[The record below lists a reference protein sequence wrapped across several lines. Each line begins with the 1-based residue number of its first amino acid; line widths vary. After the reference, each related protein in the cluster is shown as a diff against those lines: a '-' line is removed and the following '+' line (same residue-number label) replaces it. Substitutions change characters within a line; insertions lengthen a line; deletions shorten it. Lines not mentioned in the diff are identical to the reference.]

1 MEGFMSF
8 PSLRCFAVLLSMLAV
23 SSLAFGDQSEDR
35 TRFRHNISVGANEEV
50 GDVTCFGCSIHI
62 KGHAA
67 GDVTTFG
74 GSIII
79 DENGR
84 VDGDVTTF
92 AGNMRIDKQVTING
106 DVTLLGGRLHR
117 DPAATVGGDVTNLG
131 AAGIWIVLIFLDPF
145 VIFGLFVAGIV
156 WLIRRLLRPA
166 VATA

>member
-1 MEGFMSF
+1 MSF
-8 PSLRCFAVLLSMLAV
+8 PSLRRLAVLLSILTI
-23 SSLAFGDQSEDR
+23 SSLAFGEPSEDR
-35 TRFRHNISVGANEEV
+35 THFRRNISVDANEEE

-62 KGHAA
+62 KGHVM
-67 GDVTTFG
+67 GDETSFG
-74 GSIII
+74 GSIIVE
-79 DENGR
+79 DNGR
-84 VDGDVTTF
+84 VEGDVTTI

-131 AAGIWIVLIFLDPF
+131 AGGVWIVLIFLAPF
-145 VIFGLFVAGIV
+145 AILGLFVAGIV

>member
-1 MEGFMSF
+1 MSV
-8 PSLRCFAVLLSMLAV
+8 PSLRSLAILLSILAV
-23 SSLAFGDQSEDR
+23 SSLAFADRSDDR
-35 TRFRHNISVGANEEV
+35 TRFGHNITVGAGEEV
-50 GDVTCFGCSIHI
+50 GDVTCFGCSIHL

-79 DENGR
+79 EDDGR

-106 DVTLLGGRLHR
+106 DVTLFGGRLHR
-117 DPAATVGGDVTNLG
+117 DAAANIGGDVTNFG
-131 AAGIWIVLIFLDPF
+131 GGGFWILLFLLLPF
-145 VIFGLFVAGIV
+145 VILGLFIAGIV